1 MNEAL
6 QVAIS
11 AAKAAGRIQEERRNN
26 LGQVD
31 CKGRPGDLV
40 TEVDH
45 LCEKEIIRQIK
56 ERFPD
61 HSILAEESGIA
72 KGNEPHKWIID
83 PLDGTLNYSHGYP
96 CYCVSIGLESNG
108 ELELGVVYNH
118 NLDELFVAEKGKGAT
133 LNGKPISVST
143 IPVLKE
149 SLLVTGFTPQI
160 VGTLEDNIEHFA
172 NLMKAC
178 QAVRRPG
185 SAAMDLVYTAMGR
198 FEGFWEMK
206 LKPWDTA
213 AGVLILLEAGGK
225 VSRFDGSPY
234 SIYDP
239 DILVSNGNVHQQMV
253 DVLTVP
259 LRRRAK

>member
-11 AAKAAGRIQEERRNN
+11 AARAAGAIQRERIHN
-26 LGQVD
+26 LGVVN
-31 CKGRPGDLV
+31 CKGSPGDLV
-40 TEVDH
+40 TEVDF

-56 ERFPD
+56 DRFPD
-61 HSILAEESGIA
+61 HSILAEESGNANGIA
-72 KGNEPHKWIID
+72 PHKWIID

-96 CYCVSIGLESNG
+96 CYCVSIGLESHG
-108 ELELGVVYNH
+108 ELALGVIYNH
-118 NLDELFVAEKGKGAT
+118 NLDELFVAQKGLGST
-133 LNGKPISVST
+133 LNGNPISVST
-143 IPVLKE
+143 VSSLKE

-160 VGTLEDNIEHFA
+160 VGTLENNIKHFS

-213 AGVLILLEAGGK
+213 AGVLILQEAGGK

-234 SIYDP
+234 SIYDD
-239 DILVSNGNVHQQMV
+239 DILVSNGKVHQEMV
-253 DVLTVP
+253 DILKSPDT
-259 LRRRAK
+259 R